1 VAGPAWDYEVA
12 SARGEENLANLT
24 VSIASAASASREAP
38 TADLALGWHRDM
50 LDGVAIPDV
59 AYRGAFRGSAHPALE
74 NYEVTVGKLPT
85 TRASDVPA
93 EVDHLISELQDR
105 VLALDELDKQ
115 GDPDILTAAFVE
127 AVLETAAWLH
137 GEWVRI
143 HPFVNGNGRTAR
155 MWVLWLCG
163 RYALPQ
169 LLPLRPRPDMGYSPA
184 SLLSMTG
191 DHSLRTP
198 DIGRSF
204 MQGLSG
210 I

>member
-1 VAGPAWDYEVA
+1 MA
-12 SARGEENLANLT
+12 SARVEENLANLT
-24 VSIASAASASREAP
+24 ISIVSVASASREAP
-38 TADLALGWHRDM
+38 TADLVLGWHRDM
-50 LDGVAIPDV
+50 LDGVVIPDD

-74 NYEVTVGKLPT
+74 NEVTVGSLPT
-85 TRASDVPA
+85 ARAADVPA
-93 EVDHLISELQDR
+93 EVDHLISELRDR

-163 RYALPQ
+163 RYGLPQ

-191 DHSLRTP
+191 DHSLFRQYLLV
-198 DIGRSF
+198 RYNAS
-204 MQGLSG
+204 
-210 I
+210 